1 MLLILIRGRG
11 TGFAMLWL
19 IIGKDLIG
27 NNQPMVWHL
36 ANKFIMFFLFLC
48 FIFLWMDGILFYHSQ

>member
-1 MLLILIRGRG
+1 
-11 TGFAMLWL
+11 MLWL

-36 ANKFIMFFLFLC
+36 ANKFIMLFLFLC
-48 FIFLWMDGILFYHSQ
+48 FIFLWMDGILFHETILPFSMTV

>member
-1 MLLILIRGRG
+1 
-11 TGFAMLWL
+11 MLWL

-27 NNQPMVWHL
+27 NNQPVWHL

-48 FIFLWMDGILFYHSQ
+48 FIFLWMDGILFHETILPFSMTV